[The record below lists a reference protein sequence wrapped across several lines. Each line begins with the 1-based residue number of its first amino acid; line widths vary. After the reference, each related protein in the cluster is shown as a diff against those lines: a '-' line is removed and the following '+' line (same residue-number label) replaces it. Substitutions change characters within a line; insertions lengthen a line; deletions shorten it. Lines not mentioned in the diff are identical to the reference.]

1 MLLDL
6 AGQAMKNE
14 MRFGKI
20 EGVHAWIMGGL
31 SARGGHP
38 SADHRDDRLPI
49 DQEPISELGS
59 SMWRV
64 GKNPGNWRRAH

>member
-1 MLLDL
+1 VLLDL

-31 SARGGHP
+31 ALG
-38 SADHRDDRLPI
+38 AVILPLI
-49 DQEPISELGS
+49 TGMIVYLLTKSQ
-59 SMWRV
+59 
-64 GKNPGNWRRAH
+64 